1 MADYQNLHIHSENF
15 SLGLFRTRQ
24 EPSPLAAALSPV
36 SWLCFQAPPRAGEA
50 WDVGSIRCLQ
60 GTRPWSG
67 CPALLCS
74 SEFSFLFLSLSP
86 VLSDL
91 ELAWFG
97 GEPVKGGGVMPCPAP
112 TPGAALGVQGSL
124 LVSPCPARHG
134 PCLSHPALSVS
145 FCTSHSAPLS
155 VRLSVPS
162 VQGRTDQSGG
172 FRGTL
177 MSKASHPHPHIF
189 PGCFCLYFPHM
200 TFKYSPANP
209 RESNPL
215 VFCVCDCAKFI
226 NEQISIFVRLSLF
239 AFE

>member
-1 MADYQNLHIHSENF
+1 MADYQNEHIHSENF

-24 EPSPLAAALSPV
+24 EPSPLAAAPSPV
-36 SWLCFQAPPRAGEA
+36 SWLCFQALPRAGGA
-50 WDVGSIRCLQ
+50 QDVGSIRCLQ

-67 CPALLCS
+67 CPALLRS
-74 SEFSFLFLSLSP
+74 SEFSLLFLSLSP

-91 ELAWFG
+91 ELAWFE
-97 GEPVKGGGVMPCPAP
+97 GEPVKGGGRCCALPPP
-112 TPGAALGVQGSL
+112 PRAALKVQGPL
-124 LVSPCPARHG
+124 LVSPGPACHG

-162 VQGRTDQSGG
+162 VQGRTDHSGG

-177 MSKASHPHPHIF
+177 MWRASHPHPHIF

-200 TFKYSPANP
+200 TLKYSPANP

-226 NEQISIFVRLSLF
+226 NEQNQHLCEAKFICI
-239 AFE
+239 

>member
-97 GEPVKGGGVMPCPAP
+97 GEPVTGGGVMPCPAP
-112 TPGAALGVQGSL
+112 TPRGSTWGSG
-124 LVSPCPARHG
+124 VSPG
-134 PCLSHPALSVS
+134 LSLSRPSWAMPVPPS
-145 FCTSHSAPLS
+145 S
-155 VRLSVPS
+155 VRLFLHFPFCSSICPS
-162 VQGRTDQSGG
+162 VRPLSPGSHGSKWRLQGHFDV
-172 FRGTL
+172 
-177 MSKASHPHPHIF
+177 
-189 PGCFCLYFPHM
+189 
-200 TFKYSPANP
+200 
-209 RESNPL
+209 ES
-215 VFCVCDCAKFI
+215 
-226 NEQISIFVRLSLF
+226 
-239 AFE
+239 